1 MKKYILPALAIAAMM
16 VSCNNQSPKMD
27 EQPAAVSADG
37 LKIAY
42 VEVDSLMTQYNFAK
56 DYSVTLQ
63 KQSNN
68 ARNTLNQKGNA
79 LQAAV
84 ANFQQKV
91 NNNGFTSREQ
101 AASQQAAIERQQ
113 RDLQELQARLE
124 GELANQTAKFNEAL
138 RDSLQNFLK
147 DYNNDKKYD
156 MILAKSGDNIL
167 MANKR
172 FDITQDV
179 INGLNKRYKPSAKPA
194 ADEKKARLWLKRA
207 LAHENKGPEILAKIR
222 KKAAEGDDDAKR
234 MLKLVGK

>member
-1 MKKYILPALAIAAMM
+1 MKKYIFSALAIAALM

-27 EQPAAVSADG
+27 DQPVAGDISASG

-42 VEVDSLMTQYNFAK
+42 VEVDSLMTQYDFAK

-63 KQSNN
+63 KKSNN
-68 ARNTLNQKGNA
+68 ARNTLTTKGNA

-84 ANFQQKV
+84 NNFQQKL

-124 GELANQTAKFNEAL
+124 NELASETAKFNETL

-147 DYNNDKKYD
+147 DYNKDKQFSL
-156 MILAKSGDNIL
+156 ILTKQGDNIL
-167 MANKR
+167 LADKR
-172 FDITQDV
+172 FDITNDV
-179 INGLNKRYKPSAKPA
+179 INGLNKRYKPAAKK
-194 ADEKKARLWLKRA
+194 ADEKK
-207 LAHENKGPEILAKIR
+207 EE
-222 KKAAEGDDDAKR
+222 KK
-234 MLKLVGK
+234 